1 VGPERTL
8 DDVVAFLRARDD
20 ADPAVAPSMRSQ
32 VERGQPGA
40 GVVVLLHG
48 LTASPPAW
56 RAVADALH
64 ARGRTVIV
72 PRLLLHGHTDRMT
85 TALSALTA
93 DALVADTIAIVE
105 QVAGL
110 GEDVVLAGH
119 SLGAT
124 LALDAAARVPGLA
137 RVVAI
142 APFLGIASI
151 PHEGHDAIGRFVR
164 RLPNLFLWWDP
175 FKRERQMPAH
185 GYPRYPMNALLAGI
199 AIADRLRADA
209 GRPVHGTS
217 IEIVLNA
224 GEMSVNNRTARR
236 LAADW
241 SAAGAAVTVDEL
253 RGLGPSHDIIDPDRG
268 PARVA
273 FERVLALIDGRS

>member
-1 VGPERTL
+1 MGAERTL

-20 ADPAVAPSMRSQ
+20 ADAEVAPSMRSQ
-32 VERGQPGA
+32 VYAGTPGS

-56 RAVADALH
+56 RAVAGALQV
-64 ARGRTVIV
+64 RGRTVIV
-72 PRLLLHGHTDRMT
+72 PRLLLHGHADRMT

-93 DALVADTIAIVE
+93 DALVADTVAIVE
-105 QVAGL
+105 QAAGL
-110 GEDVVLAGH
+110 GEEVVLAGH

-124 LALDAAARVPGLA
+124 LALDAAAHVAGIA
-137 RVVAI
+137 RIVAI

-151 PHEGHDAIGRFVR
+151 PHEGHRLIGQAVR

-175 FKRERQMPAH
+175 FKRERQQPEH
-185 GYPRYPMNALLAGI
+185 GYPRYPMNALAAGI
-199 AIADRLRADA
+199 AIADQLRADA
-209 GRPVHGTS
+209 AGRPHGGA
-217 IEIVLNA
+217 IDVVLNA

-241 SAAGAAVTVDEL
+241 RAGGAVVNVHEL
-253 RGLGPSHDIIDPDRG
+253 RGLGPSHDIIDPHRA
-268 PARVA
+268 PARAA
-273 FERVLALIDGRS
+273 FARLLALIDGRA